1 MGQSRTLAHSPQQ
14 DGPLGQGLRVALC
27 LGATLAALTA
37 ATLTLATAARAQNF
51 GSGLDLSNVDL
62 AYIAPTLAAC
72 SLDDLSMETR
82 SAALVAA
89 GWKQTDRPEA
99 IFQRRLSLW
108 LWDNAPSDTH
118 RTDTI
123 ATVLSRAYDR
133 AVKGYMKGLQDPASA
148 RAFLRRDDPT
158 ASLVLF
164 SAGGDPPETARSRCD
179 LVTGALDATL
189 LAMADVTE
197 RPAVLFARKDWFQK
211 GAPVGDLIMAT
222 DISVQISPPDH
233 RIGSITL
240 HAFARLHTNTMAS
253 DPAWLD
259 AVMAESE

>member
-1 MGQSRTLAHSPQQ
+1 MGQSRTFAHGPQQ
-14 DGPLGQGLRVALC
+14 DGPSGQGLRVALR
-27 LGATLAALTA
+27 LGATLAALTV

-51 GSGLDLSNVDL
+51 GNGLDLSKVNL

-72 SLDDLSMETR
+72 ALDDLSMETR
-82 SAALVAA
+82 RAALVAA
-89 GWKQTDRPEA
+89 GWKETDRPEA

-108 LWDNAPSDTH
+108 LWNKAPSETN

-123 ATVLSRAYDR
+123 ATVLSDAHDT

-164 SAGGDPPETARSRCD
+164 RDGDDTPETARSRCD

-197 RPAVLFARKDWFQK
+197 RPAALSAQKEWFQK
-211 GAPVGDLIMAT
+211 GAPIGDRIMAT